1 MKKVLLIVGA
11 VIAVALVSVVWICK
25 ANDTKN
31 KNNPIKL
38 GNGSSNKNAIIVYQK
53 GRSSYADKVA
63 QSIGDGLVKDGYN
76 VVLNQPGDYLE
87 KDLSKYDLILF
98 GSPVY
103 AAQTSS
109 QIKKYAD
116 SIVNYGNGKVICYCV
131 GNVKD
136 KDESKEFMNSF
147 NGKATGAFKVV
158 KSDFDVDKDV
168 PINKIRSIL
177 G

>member
-1 MKKVLLIVGA
+1 M
-11 VIAVALVSVVWICK
+11 
-25 ANDTKN
+25 
-31 KNNPIKL
+31 
-38 GNGSSNKNAIIVYQK
+38 
-53 GRSSYADKVA
+53 A
-63 QSIGDGLVKDGYN
+63 QSIGEGLVKDGYN

-103 AAQTSS
+103 ASQTSS

-116 SIVNYGNGKVICYCV
+116 SIVNYGDGKVICYCV
-131 GNVKD
+131 GNLND
-136 KDESKEFMNSF
+136 KDESKEFMDSF

-158 KSDFDVDKDV
+158 KSDFDVDKNA
-168 PINKIRSIL
+168 PINKVRSIL

>member
-11 VIAVALVSVVWICK
+11 VIAVALISVVWVAK
-25 ANDTKN
+25 ANDAEN
-31 KNNPIKL
+31 KNDPIKL
-38 GNGSSNKNAIIVYQK
+38 GNGSGSKNAIVIYQK
-53 GRSSYADKVA
+53 GRSPYAYNVA
-63 QSIGDGLVKDGYN
+63 KSIGNGLVSDCYN
-76 VVLNQPGDYLE
+76 VVLNQPGDYLD

-103 AAQTSS
+103 AGQTSS

-116 SIVNYGNGKVICYCV
+116 SIENYGKGKVICYCV
-131 GNVKD
+131 GSAKD
-136 KDESKEFMNSF
+136 TDESKEFMNIF

-158 KSDFDVDKDV
+158 KSDFDADKDT

-177 G
+177 D